1 MHARKAP
8 RELHAKCGEAPQQDM
23 RDRWDLRDRR
33 DRPGHGHRRGTPS
46 SMRQTADP
54 LGQKRRKSPISS
66 QWVCTLARFP
76 LGTMLTS
83 TRLPPP
89 PRRPTRT
96 RIGYEDMERLLTYPD
111 ANNYHQKWKLQLLL
125 EAILRVPAS
134 QIRQYLS
141 SRSTTE

>member
-1 MHARKAP
+1 M
-8 RELHAKCGEAPQQDM
+8 
-23 RDRWDLRDRR
+23 
-33 DRPGHGHRRGTPS
+33 S
-46 SMRQTADP
+46 
-54 LGQKRRKSPISS
+54 
-66 QWVCTLARFP
+66 
-76 LGTMLTS
+76 
-83 TRLPPP
+83 
-89 PRRPTRT
+89 T